1 MNPMKLDCIVI
12 QFARL
17 PELGK
22 VKTRLHPELGEV
34 GCLVLHR
41 ELVAHVHNRVKN
53 SGLFHV
59 LALDAMGSED
69 LINQLA
75 RNTPVIVQHGDDLG
89 ARMHNAIE
97 WGLTQANKVI
107 IIGSDCVVLNE
118 SHYQQVSQQLNN
130 NSHVLI
136 PAEDGGYVLVAA
148 TESFKSMFMD
158 INWGTSEVMEKTK
171 QALVA
176 GNKKAA
182 FLPLL
187 WDVDVSED
195 YHRLLKTYPN
205 WPDQSC

>member
-1 MNPMKLDCIVI
+1 MKLDCIVI

-22 VKTRLHPELGEV
+22 VKTRLHPELGEE

-41 ELVAHVHNRVKN
+41 ELVAHVHNHVKS
-53 SGLFHV
+53 SGLFNV

-69 LINQLA
+69 LINQFA
-75 RNTPVIVQHGDDLG
+75 KNTPVIVQYGDDLG

-97 WGLTQANKVI
+97 WGLTRAHKVI
-107 IIGSDCVVLNE
+107 IIGSDCVVLNK
-118 SHYQQVSQQLNN
+118 SHYEQVSAMLNH

-148 TESFKSMFMD
+148 TESFKPMFMD

-171 QALVA
+171 QALIT

-182 FLPLL
+182 YMPLF
-187 WDVDVSED
+187 WAVDVAED
-195 YHRLLKTYPN
+195 YHRLIAAFPT
-205 WPDQSC
+205 WPGH